1 MSYLKTYETLTEIV
15 SVTGKLYDK
24 TAYAFNIAGRR
35 AGFTSITLP
44 NDVKEFDNAVAEFPV
59 LAASTLDI
67 ISSSAADTNSAGTG
81 VRQVKVVYINS
92 SNALVESPAISLN
105 GTTLVTSVLTGVNE
119 VLWMETVSAGSGGAA
134 AGNIRLRI
142 NGGTVEV
149 EQISVGSNKSLSARF
164 MVPAGHTAY
173 IPNWRAHAIN
183 NDQNV
188 ALKATVNTLDRSLS
202 TVYKVISSADVG
214 SNANSSTMLL
224 PFMKLPALSRVR
236 VSTISGGT
244 AASVRCNTNFVVL
257 LVQD

>member
-1 MSYLKTYETLTEIV
+1 MSYLRTYETLTEIV
-15 SVTGKLYDK
+15 SITGKLYDK

-35 AGFTSITLP
+35 AGFTSITLS
-44 NDVKEFDNAVAEFPV
+44 NDIKEFDNAVADFPV
-59 LAASTLDI
+59 LSASTLDI
-67 ISSSAADTNSAGTG
+67 ISSSANDTNSAGSG

-92 SNALVESPAISLN
+92 SNVLVESAPISLN

-119 VLWMETVSAGSGGAA
+119 VLWMETYSAGSGAVA

-149 EQISVGSNKSLSARF
+149 EQITAGGNKSLSARF
-164 MVPAGHTAY
+164 MVPTGHTAY
-173 IPNWRAHAIN
+173 IPNWRAHAVN

-188 ALKATVNTLDRSLS
+188 SLKATVNTLDRSLS
-202 TVYKVISSADVG
+202 TVYSIISSADVG

-244 AASVRCNTNFVVL
+244 GATVRCNTNFVVI